1 MFDVSSFA
9 RVWTLEKEIKEVAKK
24 ITGLCGLRQ
33 IEYPDNFKPAPPD
46 IRISV
51 SLRPEPSLPIQDLV
65 GRINQALKQE
75 HPDNQLSANY
85 KYVCGPPDLF
95 TASDRAFLEQNGFR
109 FFDTEERNQDC
120 SFVDENGKVCG
131 VRIHTAV
138 PPREY
143 IPYERKS
150 DLAAARLIELMLTE
164 TRFQDFPRRVL
175 LLSGNSDL
183 NMATQCLGDGGG
195 FTVFVA
201 KKPNLDGTIFPKSF
215 AASGVGPGEW
225 KGQGVDEEVV
235 VPWVP
240 GKGQNFADIPLRT
253 CITEAAKAEDEDDDN
268 MDDFHRDEILKE
280 QTLRSNIPQKLLP
293 DFFMSSSP

>member
-1 MFDVSSFA
+1 MVCAVTGMSN
-9 RVWTLEKEIKEVAKK
+9 VAA
-24 ITGLCGLRQ
+24 TFSHH
-33 IEYPDNFKPAPPD
+33 P
-46 IRISV
+46 S
-51 SLRPEPSLPIQDLV
+51 RPYPIQDLV

-85 KYVCGPPDLF
+85 MYVCGPPDLF
-95 TASDRAFLEQNGFR
+95 TASDRAFLEENGFR

-138 PPREY
+138 PPRED

-215 AASGVGPGEW
+215 AASGVSVTFNWELMLCGGGKLYKVRPGEW

-240 GKGQNFADIPLRT
+240 GKGQVG
-253 CITEAAKAEDEDDDN
+253 EEKED
-268 MDDFHRDEILKE
+268 K
-280 QTLRSNIPQKLLP
+280 
-293 DFFMSSSP
+293 